1 LSAAKTLQPASSLR
15 TSNLMA
21 TESTCIISGFEKSAV
36 DVGIGDAAHSASAC
50 PRNDGVDGLGLVG
63 IRRRGVPLAEHL
75 GKLISRIESTT
86 IPVGSL
92 DITFFIATTS
102 RPLAEACS
110 AQVRYRL

>member
-1 LSAAKTLQPASSLR
+1 
-15 TSNLMA
+15 M
-21 TESTCIISGFEKSAV
+21 
-36 DVGIGDAAHSASAC
+36 SASEMQRTLLRLAHEIAEK
-50 PRNDGVDGLGLVG
+50 NDGVDGLGLVG